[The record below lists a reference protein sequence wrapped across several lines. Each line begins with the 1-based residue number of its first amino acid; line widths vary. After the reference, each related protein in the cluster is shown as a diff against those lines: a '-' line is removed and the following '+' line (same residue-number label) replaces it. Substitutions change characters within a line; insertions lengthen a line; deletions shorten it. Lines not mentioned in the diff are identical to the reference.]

1 MAAHGG
7 QAGAARRSDRA
18 TAAAAALA
26 ALALC
31 GLSACQTRMPP
42 PASAWPER
50 RAALQ
55 AVAQFTFAGRMAAAT
70 ASEGFSA
77 SVNWQQQGLNSDL
90 TLRSPLGFGG
100 AHLQFDGTTLQ
111 MTASDGTLLDGA
123 AAHAELVRV
132 FGFEPP
138 LASLRYWLLGVPDP
152 AAEASETLDA
162 TQRLQNLQQLDWQIA
177 YGDYVPEAGF
187 WLPQRVS
194 LQRGALRL
202 KLIVTRWQLAP
213 GRRS

>member
-50 RAALQ
+50 RAA
-55 AVAQFTFAGRMAAAT
+55 
-70 ASEGFSA
+70 
-77 SVNWQQQGLNSDL
+77 
-90 TLRSPLGFGG
+90 
-100 AHLQFDGTTLQ
+100 LQFDGTTLQ